1 MTTRI
6 SNRYGLRNT
15 KIELVHHGEDYWK
28 LDVDGVENEIGEFE
42 GNVIKELLRRLEDN
56 ANTKC

>member
-1 MTTRI
+1 MATRI

-28 LDVDGVENEIGEFE
+28 LEVGGVENEIGEFE
-42 GNVIKELLRRLEDN
+42 GNVIKELLRRLGDN
-56 ANTKC
+56 ANTNC